1 MAIDPGLLQA
11 VLPPNMA
18 DRWKGDLAS
27 LDQNQFLLLATGHMG
42 TAQNEMLWEA
52 HLDDND
58 IALKKIYNHMY
69 ILLYT
74 ILYIYIVTTI
84 SHGCPSPLMAYDS
97 HISDQGQISAV
108 FTILR
113 PYSWAFIFIRWGGQ
127 QVSIPLPFVPK
138 FSNGPFSFFGA
149 DFCWGVY

>member
-1 MAIDPGLLQA
+1 MSQLKLAASKTRNHFGFYLLTLYDIVCPLMAIDPGLLQA

-74 ILYIYIVTTI
+74 ILYIYIV
-84 SHGCPSPLMAYDS
+84 
-97 HISDQGQISAV
+97 
-108 FTILR
+108 
-113 PYSWAFIFIRWGGQ
+113 
-127 QVSIPLPFVPK
+127 
-138 FSNGPFSFFGA
+138 
-149 DFCWGVY
+149 